1 MKELKLTYNTFEGI
15 KHIDEFGMEYWIA
28 RELYKALDYSEY
40 RKFIPA
46 IKKAIISCQSSLQD
60 IDDHFAQV
68 GGMIKIGKGG
78 NRKVSDYKLSRYA
91 CYLIV
96 QNADPKKEVIALGQ
110 TYFAIQTRRQELTKE
125 KTSTNFT
132 TPH

>member
-1 MKELKLTYNTFEGI
+1 MNELKLTYNTFEDI
-15 KHIDEFGMEYWIA
+15 KHIDECGMEYWIA

-46 IKKAIISCQSSLQD
+46 IKKAIISCQSSLQEV
-60 IDDHFAQV
+60 DDHFARV
-68 GGMIKIGKGG
+68 GVMVEIGSNAK
-78 NRKVSDYKLSRYA
+78 RKVADYKLSRYA

-96 QNADPKKEVIALGQ
+96 QNADPQKEVIALGQ
-110 TYFAIQTRRQELTKE
+110 TYFVIQTRRQELTKE